1 MRSTLEIPMLR
12 NGNGMADRFVATFSD
27 DGGASIQLLREKTAR
42 WPQKPQLAPVAT
54 IEWATSTMA
63 AAAIPLLDLAARGD
77 ANDEGQSVVLS
88 PDALARLDEAQAL
101 SIGLPPAAPL
111 VLQLDSQGLIVDND
125 FRILHRWQ
133 RSSGQGVAVTIR
145 GAHAMV
151 GGKDYRLPQ
160 PLFGLVG
167 AAEAVNSAEVL
178 PARQAAFAEL
188 RLQLAGH
195 DEHVAVDGWL
205 RTTRVAF
212 AGNFSLSLRGDDFDP
227 VLFSPALGFAAND
240 GMVPDEGEDS
250 VLSPDQ
256 QADFARQFRAG
267 GGRRS
272 AWLLRDGL
280 LLFTDPGLA
289 KALTVVGEK
298 QRAPAAERR
307 LFASSPRRAIAE
319 ALGPDAAPD
328 LEALFIETSQYSER
342 VIGIDPWRKPVLP
355 WIKPR
360 PNSWLP
366 DRFGLMV
373 GEGDAQQRLEIAPAD
388 VGEVLARIETAAA
401 NGDTEVR
408 IGDVLVPAT
417 PATIT
422 ALKDLAQ
429 LVSAAPKDDQKTDA
443 PSSVADKYFLQI
455 NDNLEDLV
463 YAPLTQ
469 AKAVP
474 SAPAKVPGSVTTT
487 LKAHQIDG
495 FRWLADA
502 WRSGRPGVLLAD
514 DMGLGKTLQTLAF
527 LCWLRQE
534 GVSQPFLIVA
544 PTGLLANWREEIS
557 RHLVPGALGEI
568 VSAYGFS
575 LAAMRT
581 GRGTDVASG
590 SAQLDVQGW
599 ASAGIVLTTYE
610 TLRDYHVSLARSD
623 FAVVAFD
630 EAQRIKNPAAQIT
643 RAAKTMRAR
652 FNVALTGTPVENR
665 LQDLWS
671 ITDVVHPGLLG
682 SSKDFEGTYGTADIE
697 TLKTL
702 NTRLTVA
709 AAPWP
714 PFMLRRMKADHVE
727 GLPAKRLNECVETM
741 PPMQANAY
749 AAAVNR
755 ALALRDSSD
764 SVAILET
771 LARLR
776 SVSLCP
782 VLPQPGPN
790 FENNSARLKACFTVL
805 ADIHKRGEK
814 ALIFC
819 EALALQPLLA
829 AEIRRRFGLSHPV
842 SCISGEVAGDQRQR
856 LVSQFQNR
864 PLGFDVMIL
873 SPRAGGVGLT
883 ITAANH
889 VIHLTRWWNPAV
901 EDQATDRVYRIGQT
915 RDVDVWVPI
924 AEHPD
929 PSLSAASFDRKL
941 ADLLARKRN
950 LAQGLLIEPEAAG
963 DAEDL
968 LGAVLSAEPPIE
980 VALETTI
987 DQPAA
992 PEREAPP
999 PIAADPLSEPEPAP
1013 PPVAPIP
1020 PTVAP
1025 ALTPPQI
1032 PPFRRQRILAGSTP
1046 SLGIFLEALVPAG
1059 PALLT
1064 IEDPYVAGSRA
1075 SCRAFAEFLAGLAA
1089 GGAKIE
1095 RVALTCFDNDSIETP
1110 FVSQQQQSQTLAEA
1124 IAHYQL
1130 QNLRFYPDFVSRRVN
1145 RLHDRWI
1152 EARLASGRKIYW
1164 DIGRGIDGF
1173 MSPRHDCIVTRTID
1187 IG

>member
-1 MRSTLEIPMLR
+1 MRSTLEIPMLK
-12 NGNGMADRFVATFSD
+12 NGNGMADRFLATFTD
-27 DGGASIQLLREKTAR
+27 DGGARIQLLREKTAR

-167 AAEAVNSAEVL
+167 AAEAVNSAGVL

-188 RLQLAGH
+188 RQQLAGH

-227 VLFSPALGFAAND
+227 VLFSPALGSAAND

-256 QADFARQFRAG
+256 QADFARQFRAS

-307 LFASSPRRAIAE
+307 RFASSPRRAIAE
-319 ALGPDAAPD
+319 ALGPDASPD
-328 LEALFIETSQYSER
+328 LESLFIETSQYSER

-366 DRFGLMV
+366 DSFGLMV
-373 GEGDAQQRLEIAPAD
+373 GEGDAQQRLEIPPAE
-388 VGEVLARIETAAA
+388 VGEVLARIEAAAA
-401 NGDTEVR
+401 NGDAEIK

-429 LVSAAPKDDQKTDA
+429 LVSVAPKDDQKTDA
-443 PSSVADKYFLQI
+443 PSAVADKYFLQI
-455 NDNLEDLV
+455 NDNIEDLV
-463 YAPLTQ
+463 YAPLTR

-474 SAPAKVPGSVTTT
+474 SAPAQLPGTVTTT

-568 VSAYGFS
+568 VSAYGS
-575 LAAMRT
+575 GLAAMRT

-590 SAQLDVQGW
+590 AAQLDVQGW
-599 ASAGIVLTTYE
+599 TSAGIVLTTYE

-755 ALALRDSSD
+755 ALALRDSTD

-790 FENNSARLKACFTVL
+790 FEDNSARLKACFAVL
-805 ADIHKRGEK
+805 TDIHKRGEK

-819 EALALQPLLA
+819 ESLALQPLLA
-829 AEIRRRFGLSHPV
+829 AEIRRRFGLSNPV

-929 PSLSAASFDRKL
+929 PALSAASFDRKL

-980 VALETTI
+980 VAPEPTI
-987 DQPAA
+987 DQPTA
-992 PEREAPP
+992 PEPEAPP
-999 PIAADPLSEPEPAP
+999 SVSAELLPEPEPAP

-1020 PTVAP
+1020 PTVPPAP
-1025 ALTPPQI
+1025 APSQI

-1059 PALLT
+1059 PTLLT

-1152 EARLASGRKIYW
+1152 EARLASGSKIYW

-1173 MSPRHDCIVTRTID
+1173 MSPRHDCIVTRTMD

>member
-1 MRSTLEIPMLR
+1 
-12 NGNGMADRFVATFSD
+12 
-27 DGGASIQLLREKTAR
+27 
-42 WPQKPQLAPVAT
+42 
-54 IEWATSTMA
+54 
-63 AAAIPLLDLAARGD
+63 
-77 ANDEGQSVVLS
+77 
-88 PDALARLDEAQAL
+88 
-101 SIGLPPAAPL
+101 
-111 VLQLDSQGLIVDND
+111 
-125 FRILHRWQ
+125 
-133 RSSGQGVAVTIR
+133 
-145 GAHAMV
+145 
-151 GGKDYRLPQ
+151 
-160 PLFGLVG
+160 
-167 AAEAVNSAEVL
+167 
-178 PARQAAFAEL
+178 
-188 RLQLAGH
+188 
-195 DEHVAVDGWL
+195 
-205 RTTRVAF
+205 
-212 AGNFSLSLRGDDFDP
+212 
-227 VLFSPALGFAAND
+227 
-240 GMVPDEGEDS
+240 
-250 VLSPDQ
+250 
-256 QADFARQFRAG
+256 
-267 GGRRS
+267 
-272 AWLLRDGL
+272 
-280 LLFTDPGLA
+280 
-289 KALTVVGEK
+289 
-298 QRAPAAERR
+298 
-307 LFASSPRRAIAE
+307 
-319 ALGPDAAPD
+319 
-328 LEALFIETSQYSER
+328 
-342 VIGIDPWRKPVLP
+342 
-355 WIKPR
+355 
-360 PNSWLP
+360 
-366 DRFGLMV
+366 
-373 GEGDAQQRLEIAPAD
+373 
-388 VGEVLARIETAAA
+388 
-401 NGDTEVR
+401 
-408 IGDVLVPAT
+408 
-417 PATIT
+417 
-422 ALKDLAQ
+422 
-429 LVSAAPKDDQKTDA
+429 
-443 PSSVADKYFLQI
+443 
-455 NDNLEDLV
+455 
-463 YAPLTQ
+463 
-469 AKAVP
+469 
-474 SAPAKVPGSVTTT
+474 
-487 LKAHQIDG
+487 
-495 FRWLADA
+495 
-502 WRSGRPGVLLAD
+502 
-514 DMGLGKTLQTLAF
+514 
-527 LCWLRQE
+527 
-534 GVSQPFLIVA
+534 
-544 PTGLLANWREEIS
+544 
-557 RHLVPGALGEI
+557 
-568 VSAYGFS
+568 
-575 LAAMRT
+575 
-581 GRGTDVASG
+581 
-590 SAQLDVQGW
+590 
-599 ASAGIVLTTYE
+599 
-610 TLRDYHVSLARSD
+610 
-623 FAVVAFD
+623 
-630 EAQRIKNPAAQIT
+630 
-643 RAAKTMRAR
+643 
-652 FNVALTGTPVENR
+652 
-665 LQDLWS
+665 
-671 ITDVVHPGLLG
+671 
-682 SSKDFEGTYGTADIE
+682 
-697 TLKTL
+697 
-702 NTRLTVA
+702 
-709 AAPWP
+709 
-714 PFMLRRMKADHVE
+714 
-727 GLPAKRLNECVETM
+727 
-741 PPMQANAY
+741 
-749 AAAVNR
+749 
-755 ALALRDSSD
+755 
-764 SVAILET
+764 
-771 LARLR
+771 
-776 SVSLCP
+776 
-782 VLPQPGPN
+782 
-790 FENNSARLKACFTVL
+790 
-805 ADIHKRGEK
+805 
-814 ALIFC
+814 
-819 EALALQPLLA
+819 LA